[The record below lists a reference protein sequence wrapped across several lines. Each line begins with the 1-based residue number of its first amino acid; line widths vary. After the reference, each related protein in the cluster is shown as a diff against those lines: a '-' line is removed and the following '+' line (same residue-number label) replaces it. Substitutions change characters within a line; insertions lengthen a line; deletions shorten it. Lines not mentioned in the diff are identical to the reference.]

1 MEFLIRAVVI
11 YLGLTGLFR
20 VAGKRTL
27 SQVTPFDLVLL
38 LIISETVQQALLG
51 DDHSLTNAM
60 LLVLALIGMDIL
72 LSVLKQRWR
81 WLDRLLDDRP
91 LIIVRDGRPLKDRMD
106 QERVSEDDVL
116 ASARL
121 HQGIGKMDE
130 IAYAVLENDGHIS
143 VIPRK

>member
-1 MEFLIRAVVI
+1 MAFLIRAAVI
-11 YLGLTGLFR
+11 YLGLTLLFR

-38 LIISETVQQALLG
+38 LIISETVQQGLVAE
-51 DDHSLTNAM
+51 DHSLTNAL
-60 LLVLALIGMDIL
+60 LLVIVLIGMDIL
-72 LSVLKQRWR
+72 LSLLKQRWH
-81 WLDRLLDDRP
+81 WLDRVMDDRP
-91 LIIVRDGRPLKDRMD
+91 IVIVRDGRPFRDRMN

-121 HQGIGKMDE
+121 HQGIRTMDE